1 MTLGDGALLVVAAA
15 CGGVV
20 NAIAGGGSLI
30 SFSALLAVGY
40 SPVTANVTNTVG
52 VLTGYLGGAIGY
64 GPELRGQG
72 RRVGRLA
79 LTSAIGALAG
89 AVLLITAPAAV
100 FEVAAPVLI
109 LISCALLAAQPR
121 LTRLLAARGI
131 GGDRS
136 ATLHVG
142 QFAAALYGGYFAAG
156 FGVLLLAVLGLL
168 LPGEGLQRLNALK
181 GVLAL
186 IIGAVAAAT
195 FAVVG
200 PVAWSAAGLMAAGS
214 YVGGH
219 AGVSAAR
226 RLPATGLRWGIVI
239 LGTAVALVL
248 LVR

>member
-1 MTLGDGALLVVAAA
+1 VTLGDGALLAVAAA
-15 CGGVV
+15 CGGVI

-30 SFSALLAVGY
+30 TFSALLAVGY
-40 SPVTANVTNTVG
+40 SPVTANVTNSVG
-52 VLTGYLGGAIGY
+52 VLPGYLGGALAY

-72 RRVGRLA
+72 PRVGRLA
-79 LTSAIGALAG
+79 LTSVIGAFAG

-100 FEVAAPVLI
+100 FEAAAPVLI

-121 LTRLLAARGI
+121 LTRWLAARGT

-136 ATLHVG
+136 TALHVG
-142 QFAAALYGGYFAAG
+142 QFAAAFYGGYFAAG
-156 FGVLLLAVLGLL
+156 FGILLLAVLGLL

-181 GVLAL
+181 GVFSL

-195 FAVVG
+195 YALLG

-214 YVGGH
+214 FVGGH
-219 AGVSAAR
+219 LGVSAAR
-226 RLPATGLRWGIVI
+226 RLPATALRWGIVI